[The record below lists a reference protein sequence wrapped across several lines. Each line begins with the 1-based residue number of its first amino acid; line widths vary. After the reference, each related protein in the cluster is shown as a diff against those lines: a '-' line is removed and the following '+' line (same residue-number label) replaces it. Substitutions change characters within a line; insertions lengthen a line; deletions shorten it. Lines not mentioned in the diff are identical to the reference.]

1 MLGWPGF
8 RAEVSP
14 KPELENWLDP
24 SGSFI
29 RVSESLH
36 VPREATFPLS
46 NVSRIG
52 RRAHAEDPHARRL
65 LDAAL
70 AMQAPRWKLR
80 SCWRPER
87 RGIHLF
93 GFIPPSTSGLLEGGL
108 GHLDLRG
115 VLEDLPE
122 LLWHAVEVLQLRGS
136 ALMRLADDDLGDLAG
151 ILLVEVGVD
160 QGVHL
165 ARVAHQRH
173 LTVGELLHDR
183 LDRFLLEDLAVL
195 ATQRPQV
202 QRCLGEAVPD
212 HELVQR
218 LHQLGRA
225 VGHEV
230 EAHAWI
236 ALRPRLKDLAHARNL
251 QKLLEEGVPDHLV
264 LALVDLGNL
273 DRVVNVGDDDETLGL
288 HEPRRRRGIRRG
300 PVGDDAAQLERHVG
314 LALCHALHLR
324 GWDLHRRDD
333 AAVGISL
340 HRQWDPL
347 RLLAVGAPE
356 LGLQPPR
363 VLAAA
368 EDQAPED
375 EAGSLLVPFLGL
387 RVDVVDLVPS
397 LGKDLLG
404 HLQPTLVPVLVA
416 AEDPGL
422 DEDLPVAPSATRG
435 RIVRHDADGRRR
447 VGGGPAL
454 RVLHQLV
461 HLPLGLLQGRNKGT
475 SDPLTLAALREA
487 LEAFLRLPTL
497 GGRAVRE
504 SPRTSRGRG
513 PDSLG
518 HCEEHRSSMPGSL
531 SANS

>member
-183 LDRFLLEDLAVL
+183 LNRFLLEDIAILA
-195 ATQRPQV
+195 AQRPQV
-202 QRCLGEAVPD
+202 QRSLGEVVLD
-212 HELVQR
+212 HELAQR
-218 LHQLGRA
+218 LHQLRRA

-230 EAHAWI
+230 EAHAWVT
-236 ALRPRLKDLAHARNL
+236 LRPGPIDLRHTRDSDEF
-251 QKLLEEGVPDHLV
+251 LEEGVPDYLV
-264 LALVDLGNL
+264 VALVDLGNL
-273 DRVVNVGDDDETLGL
+273 DRVVDVGDDDETPGL
-288 HEPRRRRGIRRG
+288 HKPRGRPGVRRA
-300 PVGDDAAQLERHVG
+300 PVGDHAAQLERHFG
-314 LALCHALHLR
+314 LALRYAFELR
-324 GWDLHRRDD
+324 GRDLHRCDD
-333 AAVGISL
+333 ATAGVGL
-340 HRQWDPL
+340 RRQRNPL
-347 RLLAVGAPE
+347 CLLTVGAPKP
-356 LGLQPPR
+356 GLEPP
-363 VLAAA
+363 LLLAA